1 MLRVKHSFRVCKT
14 IKHDL
19 MLKKQHNQSELHNKS
34 VLHNHGDGG
43 IKKHVNRASRLVN
56 INRCTNYY
64 NYYSF
69 YDRKL
74 SECMLKPHLP
84 ATW

>member
-1 MLRVKHSFRVCKT
+1 MF
-14 IKHDL
+14 
-19 MLKKQHNQSELHNKS
+19 ELHNKS

-43 IKKHVNRASRLVN
+43 IEKHVNRASRLVN
-56 INRCTNYY
+56 TNRCTNYY
-64 NYYSF
+64 NYSF

-84 ATW
+84 ASFVIAGNGTVSSLSFLFC